1 MRRGGF
7 GKESSDQ
14 SKKDVPVTP
23 VMKVLHPVTRAVIGL
38 AFAAGPIASLFTWDW
53 RYFAASCFVVA
64 GGLIVGPWV
73 WPHEKV
79 RIEVDPTHDP
89 LGEFTKRLDSGK
101 GRKPNQSDDLK
112 GYGG

>member
-7 GKESSDQ
+7 GKERSDQ
-14 SKKDVPVTP
+14 PENKKVPVTP
-23 VMKVLHPVTRAVIGL
+23 VMKVLHPVTRVVVGL

-53 RYFAASCFVVA
+53 RYFAASCFVMA

-79 RIEVDPTHDP
+79 RIQVD
-89 LGEFTKRLDSGK
+89 EAW
-101 GRKPNQSDDLK
+101 KPDLE